1 MIPVGSVDGEHRRG
15 ITAAVRDRERA
26 YRYADLKSECLR
38 LKEEG

>member
-26 YRYADLKSECLR
+26 YRAKQVLNRSVCD
-38 LKEEG
+38 